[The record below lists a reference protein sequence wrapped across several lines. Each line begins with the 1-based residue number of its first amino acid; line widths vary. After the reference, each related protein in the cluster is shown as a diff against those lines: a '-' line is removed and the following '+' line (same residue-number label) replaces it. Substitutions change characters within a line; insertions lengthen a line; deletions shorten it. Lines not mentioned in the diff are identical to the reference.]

1 MTKKHKL
8 TNAEIEKDIADT
20 IIKTESSRTDERAY
34 RITLWI
40 AFFISIPL
48 VILTYTKTII
58 ILQFWLAVLLF
69 IFVYAIF
76 YPIFR
81 NHRIKKITIQEY
93 SITTETV
100 YRISDEHYY
109 ELSTSGRGGISAILA
124 LFGKNT
130 GVPVANYTVHF
141 ENGKSWLIP
150 KQNYKWHEQL
160 YRNDEQLFGTIHRED
175 TMIVVTSKKT
185 GKIVMAYHT
194 DLFEYQNE
202 TSFGR

>member
-1 MTKKHKL
+1 MIKSKHRL

-100 YRISDEHYY
+100 YRISEEHYS
-109 ELSTSGRGGISAILA
+109 ELSNHPRRGWISAILG
-124 LFGKNT
+124 LFGQNVG
-130 GVPVANYTVHF
+130 GVPVDNYTIHF
-141 ENGKSWLIP
+141 ENGTSWLIP
-150 KQNYKWHEQL
+150 KQNYKWHERL
-160 YRNDEQLFGTIHRED
+160 YANDERLFGTIHHKD
-175 TMIVVTSKKT
+175 TMIVVTNKKS

-194 DLFEYQNE
+194 DLFEYE
-202 TSFGR
+202 A